1 LHAAVKGVEV
11 AIEKATFGAG
21 CFWGVEA
28 KFNEVTGVIETAA
41 GYEGGALEHP
51 TYKDVC
57 TDRTGHAEV
66 VQVTF
71 DNSRLTYDA
80 LLDAFF
86 ALHNPTQVNRQGP
99 DWGTQYRTVIF
110 THSDQQAAAAKS
122 KIAELN
128 ASGIYREPIATRVES
143 TSTFWKA
150 EEYHQRYLEKRGMVS
165 CHI

>member
-1 LHAAVKGVEV
+1 MESKGATRV

-28 KFNEVTGVIETAA
+28 RFSEIPGVLDTAV
-41 GYEGGALEHP
+41 GYEGGSLEHP
-51 TYKDVC
+51 TYKEVC

-71 DNSRLTYDA
+71 DPSRVSFET

-86 ALHNPTQVNRQGP
+86 SLHDPTQLNRQGP
-99 DWGTQYRTVIF
+99 DWGTQYRSVVFAESEEQST
-110 THSDQQAAAAKS
+110 AAKS
-122 KIAELN
+122 KIAELS
-128 ASGIYREPIATRVES
+128 AAGSFRKPIVTQVEPS
-143 TSTFWKA
+143 KTFWKA